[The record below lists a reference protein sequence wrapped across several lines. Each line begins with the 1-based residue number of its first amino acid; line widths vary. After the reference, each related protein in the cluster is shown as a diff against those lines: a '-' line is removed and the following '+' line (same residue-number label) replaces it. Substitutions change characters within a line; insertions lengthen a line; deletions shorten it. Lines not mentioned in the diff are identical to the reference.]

1 MPNEISFR
9 RWVLVPVL
17 IVALLMPGASR
28 AADEEGQVDSA
39 TEDLIQQGISLRRA
53 GKDEAAL
60 AVFLKAEKRAP
71 TSVRILL
78 HVTTAAQG
86 SGRWVMAH
94 DYLRKASLY
103 RTDPYYQRYRNAIR
117 TVEDTVAQHVGQF
130 RTVGTPPGA
139 EVLLNGQRVGSL
151 PMDEAVVVEVGSYV
165 LEVSKPGYFPFRRPI
180 SVAGGGGL
188 AQESVGLSAM
198 GAAVESLGTRREPT
212 IEQVPGVSTSSSE
225 DEASPLRARWVT
237 WALAGSGLALLGTS
251 GVLFAIREQKVAK
264 WNDDNA
270 CLSAQ
275 MPLQTRESICGG
287 VRRDATSA
295 ERFGLVAG
303 VLGIGLGG
311 AALAHWLITSPHPM
325 TGREHASY
333 TPSCGVGPAS
343 IACHGTF

>member
-1 MPNEISFR
+1 MLTKISLR
-9 RWVLVPVL
+9 RWVLAPVL
-17 IVALLMPGASR
+17 IVGLLLPGASR

-78 HVTTAAQG
+78 HATTAAQG
-86 SGRWVMAH
+86 CGRWVMAH

-130 RTVGTPPGA
+130 RTLGTPSGA
-139 EVLLNGQRVGSL
+139 VVLLNGQRVGVL

-165 LEVSKPGYFPFRRPI
+165 LEVSKPGYFPLRRPI

-188 AQESVGLSAM
+188 SQESVGLSAM
-198 GAAVESLGTRREPT
+198 DNVAESLGTHREST
-212 IEQVPGVSTSSSE
+212 AEHVAEAQTSSE
-225 DEASPLRARWVT
+225 GEAPPLRARWVT
-237 WALAGSGLALLGTS
+237 WALAGSGLALLATS
-251 GVLFAIREQKVAK
+251 GVLFVLREQKATK

-270 CLSAQ
+270 CLSRE
-275 MPLQTRESICGG
+275 MPSLTREALCGG
-287 VRRDATSA
+287 LRQDATTA
-295 ERFGLVAG
+295 GRFGIVAG

-311 AALAHWLITSPHPM
+311 AALAHWLLTAPHAM

-333 TPSCGVGPAS
+333 TPSCGVGPTS